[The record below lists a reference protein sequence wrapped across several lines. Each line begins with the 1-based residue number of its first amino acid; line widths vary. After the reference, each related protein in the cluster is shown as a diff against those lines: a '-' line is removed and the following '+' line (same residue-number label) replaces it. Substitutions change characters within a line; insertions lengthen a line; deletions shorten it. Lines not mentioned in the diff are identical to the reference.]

1 MAGQTAGGQPIFILR
16 DGNERTRG
24 RDAQSNNIM
33 AAKAVAEAVRT
44 TLGPK
49 GMDKMLVDSLGDVV
63 ITNDGATILKEMD
76 IEHPAAKMIVEVAKT
91 QDDEVGDGTTTAA
104 VITGELLK
112 KAEDMIEQDVH
123 PTIIASGYRMAAE
136 KVAELLK
143 GLAQNVTIDNKDTL
157 INISNTAMTGKG
169 AEASK
174 EVLSEIAVSAVASIV
189 DKNDGENIDIDNIKI
204 EKKVGGSIEDSEL
217 IEGMIL
223 DKERVHS
230 NMPKKVNDAKIALIN
245 SAIELKETEVDA
257 EISIT
262 SPDQLQSFLDQE
274 EKMLKGLVD
283 KVVASG
289 ANVVFCQ
296 KGIDDMA
303 QHFLAKQG
311 ILAVRRVK
319 KSDMEKLVR
328 STGGKLVTNIEEMT
342 ADDLG
347 KTEAVEERKV
357 AGDNMI
363 FITGCVDPRSVSIL
377 LRGGTEHVVDNIER
391 ALHDALRVVGVAIE
405 DEKLVAGGG
414 GPEVEVALQ
423 LQDYASSL
431 SGREQLAVKAFAE
444 ALEVIPRT
452 LAENA
457 GLDPIDMLVELRSHH
472 EKGPNTAGLDVY
484 SGEVID
490 MWDAGVVEPLRIK
503 TQAINAAAEAS
514 VMILRIDDVIASSN
528 PSPSSGGGE
537 GGMPPG
543 MGGGGMPP
551 GMGGMPPGMGGM

>member
-1 MAGQTAGGQPIFILR
+1 
-16 DGNERTRG
+16 
-24 RDAQSNNIM
+24 
-33 AAKAVAEAVRT
+33 
-44 TLGPK
+44 
-49 GMDKMLVDSLGDVV
+49 
-63 ITNDGATILKEMD
+63 
-76 IEHPAAKMIVEVAKT
+76 
-91 QDDEVGDGTTTAA
+91 
-104 VITGELLK
+104 
-112 KAEDMIEQDVH
+112 
-123 PTIIASGYRMAAE
+123 
-136 KVAELLK
+136 
-143 GLAQNVTIDNKDTL
+143 
-157 INISNTAMTGKG
+157 
-169 AEASK
+169 
-174 EVLSEIAVSAVASIV
+174 
-189 DKNDGENIDIDNIKI
+189 
-204 EKKVGGSIEDSEL
+204 
-217 IEGMIL
+217 MIL

-230 NMPKKVNDAKIALIN
+230 NMPKKVTDAKIALIN

-283 KVVASG
+283 KIVASG

-303 QHFLAKQG
+303 QHFLAKEG
-311 ILAVRRVK
+311 IFAVRRVK

-347 KTEAVEERKV
+347 KTETVEERKI
-357 AGDNMI
+357 AGDNMV
-363 FITGCVDPRSVSIL
+363 FITGCVNPRSVSIL

-444 ALEVIPRT
+444 SLEVIPRT

-472 EKGPNTAGLDVY
+472 EKGAKTAGLDVY
-484 SGEVID
+484 SGKVID

-528 PSPSSGGGE
+528 PSPSGGGGE
-537 GGMPPG
+537 GGMPPGMGGGMPPG

-551 GMGGMPPGMGGM
+551 GMGGM